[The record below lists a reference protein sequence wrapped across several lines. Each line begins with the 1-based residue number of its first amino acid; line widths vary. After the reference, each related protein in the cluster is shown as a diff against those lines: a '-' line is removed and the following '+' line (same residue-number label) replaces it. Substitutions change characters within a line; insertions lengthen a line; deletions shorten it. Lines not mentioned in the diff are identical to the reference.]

1 MAADP
6 LNMDIPPFPAVWDST
21 MRSHFVACER
31 QGFWSD
37 FMHLRKSGLSI
48 HLHFGGVVA
57 AGLEATRKAYYRDGC
72 NLDESMCIGHSTI
85 IKTWGD
91 PDIDM
96 EMLRAQRIYKS
107 LPAAHDALE
116 AYAERWP
123 FDTDPL
129 RPLFINGQHCIEVSF
144 AVPLPINHPVT
155 NEPILYAGRFDML
168 ADWQETGTIWIDD
181 EKTSS
186 SLGRSWRNNWR
197 LRGQFTGYVWGCRSF
212 GVNAS
217 GVIVRGLGILANSV
231 TTEEAPPEPRP
242 GWMVDVWYWQL
253 LKDIRRAKACWI
265 TMEQKQDC
273 DPWEMWDQNLDSSC
287 SSYGGCQF
295 IPLCQSEHPER
306 WLGQYEK
313 VVWNPLQRSVE
324 E

>member
-1 MAADP
+1 MTV
-6 LNMDIPPFPAVWDST
+6 NIPTFPAVWDST

-37 FMHLRKSGLSI
+37 LMHLRKSGLSI
-48 HLHFGGVVA
+48 HLHFGGCVA
-57 AGLEATRKAYYRDGC
+57 AGLEATRKAYYRDGT
-72 NLDESMCIGHSTI
+72 NLDEAMCIGHDTI

-91 PDIDM
+91 PPIDM

-107 LPAAHDALE
+107 LPSAHDALE

-129 RPLFINGQHCIEVSF
+129 RPLLINGQHCIEVSF
-144 AVPLPINHPVT
+144 AVPLPITHPVT

-168 ADWQETGTIWIDD
+168 ASWSELGAIWVDD
-181 EKTSS
+181 EKTSN
-186 SLGRSWRNNWR
+186 SLGRNWRHNWR

-217 GVIVRGLGILANSV
+217 GVIVRGLGILAQSV
-231 TTEEAPPEPRP
+231 TTEEVIENRP
-242 GWMVDVWYWQL
+242 GWMVDNWYWQL
-253 LKDIRRAKACWI
+253 LRDIGRAKERWEQMYADFNEDRPWI
-265 TMEQKQDC
+265 H
-273 DPWEMWDQNLDSSC
+273 WDQNLDSAC

-295 IPLCQSEHPER
+295 IPLCQSEEPER

-313 VVWNPLQRSVE
+313 VEWNPLQRSVE